1 MKFKK
6 IYSVVVLFPL
16 VVLICLWSLRYSLVP
31 WLWVDLAI
39 AVWLLIAGRIAEKQ
53 LSKIILFNLAA
64 VPFAFF
70 LAELY
75 YYVTTGQEQIVSTGT
90 YATKSFFKKDDQ
102 LGYRPIPSITCNLK
116 RLRGKETVC
125 DVTYT
130 INADGLRDTPSSNNN
145 SDKCL
150 LFFGCSFAFGECL
163 NDQETLPYFMGNELP
178 GKYKILNFGF
188 QGYGP
193 HQMLAALE
201 TGIVDNVIKGCQQVD
216 VVYSAIPHH
225 VARAAGYSPWDKHG
239 PKYVLEKQTLVHKGA
254 FDGSQVT
261 TSVLNRVKAHMLR
274 SPVLKKLLPRKKIVT
289 SDLEKDTFIAILERA
304 QALIKRKYSDARFM
318 VFFWDANYLSNDSDK
333 KDSEIIIKKLAEKGF
348 EYYQAQDALEDYNK
362 DPQRRYTV
370 GKYDGHPSAEAN
382 KLIAAFLKKKLET
395 QQQK

>member
-1 MKFKK
+1 VKFRS
-6 IYSVVVLFPL
+6 IYSVVLLLPLAVLL
-16 VVLICLWSLRYSLVP
+16 CLWSLRYSLVP

-39 AVWLLIAGRIAEKQ
+39 AAWLFIAGSIAKKQ
-53 LSKIILFNLAA
+53 SSKIILFNLAA
-64 VPFAFF
+64 LPSAFF

-75 YYVTTGQEQIVSTGT
+75 YYVTTAQAQIVSTGT
-90 YATKSFFKKDDQ
+90 YATKSFIRKDDR
-102 LGYRPIPSITCNLK
+102 LGYGPIPSITRNLK
-116 RLRGKETVC
+116 RLRGNETVC

-130 INADGLRDTPSSNNN
+130 INADGLRDTPSSNSS

-163 NDQETLPYFMGNELP
+163 NDKETLPYFMGNELN

-225 VARAAGYSPWDKHG
+225 VARSAGYSPWDKHG
-239 PKYVLEKQTLVHKGA
+239 PKYMLESGKLVHKGA
-254 FDGSQVT
+254 FDGSKVT
-261 TSVLNRVKAHMLR
+261 TSVLNRVKAHMIR
-274 SPVLKKLLPRKKIVT
+274 SPVLKKLFPRKRVFT
-289 SDLEKDTFIAILERA
+289 SNLEKDTFIAIIEKA
-304 QALIKRKYSDARFM
+304 QSLIKSRYSNARFI
-318 VFFWDANYLSNDSDK
+318 VFFWDANYLSTDSEK
-333 KDSEIIIKKLAEKGF
+333 KDSKIITRKLSEKGL
-348 EYYQAQDALEDYNK
+348 EYYQAQDVLEDYTN

-370 GKYDGHPSAEAN
+370 SKYDGHPSAEAN
-382 KLIAAFLKKKLET
+382 KFIASFLRKKLESK
-395 QQQK
+395 Q